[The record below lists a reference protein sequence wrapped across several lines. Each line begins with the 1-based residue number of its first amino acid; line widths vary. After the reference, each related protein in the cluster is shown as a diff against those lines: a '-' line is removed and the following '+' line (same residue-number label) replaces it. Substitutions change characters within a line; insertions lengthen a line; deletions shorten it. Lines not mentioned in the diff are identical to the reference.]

1 MTTRIRLVLTIALLA
16 TWIAPPA
23 SATGP
28 RQFDDGSTVI
38 ARGIRLDL
46 GSGTPAEIALRA
58 VAEMGP
64 DLGID
69 AGVAGWMPGRT
80 TDWRGRTL
88 VRLHQVHG
96 GIPVLGG
103 RALVKLDR
111 GDAVSLIS
119 ASAHGG
125 LSVSTVPATSRRAAI
140 EASIAALGSPADLQA
155 SAALAV
161 QPDASG
167 GTLVYRVHLSPT
179 ARAEAWMVT
188 VDAKSGVVREVTDLR
203 RQAQGYVFM
212 YSPAHGDEVEVTL
225 TDLLGDM
232 DVMSGDYAL
241 VRSMVVDGSDI
252 SDAFL
257 AQADEN
263 GDFLYEPEFNST
275 EDAFAEVQAYHHVT
289 ALSHYFEDIHGHEF
303 DGPAIVTTNYI
314 YEDGSPYDNAF
325 YSTDISGNQLLS
337 FGQGSWD
344 YAYDAGVVAHEFG
357 HSIIQTTTDMLM
369 DWVIYDEYGANN
381 APNGIHEGLADYWA
395 GSYQDQSEVSS
406 HIPIGRDLDN
416 DHTCPDDLTGESHDD
431 GEIVGAAA
439 WDVYQEV
446 GKEAA
451 DAIVYG
457 ALLLVSQAPTFA
469 ELAEMMLEVAGDLVE
484 DGDIS
489 AEDLAAIQASLDE
502 RGMLICG
509 RSLPIDPDEPF
520 EVELGLFMGMTEL
533 DDEWCDRVREMGF
546 SFMPPFQ
553 YSLTTPPADEGVLE
567 ELEISIDMDRFD
579 GGSFGED
586 ELIYTFL
593 IREGEMVTVDFET
606 IETPN
611 GYEMEVPVPG
621 ESDRELDDNPDE
633 IVITLDDDDVE
644 LRNDTTYYL
653 TLLHK
658 NCAAVDMTL
667 EVEFDLAAAA
677 DDDDDDDDDGDGCS
691 CRLSGGPR
699 SSATAAILGAAL
711 LGLFIR
717 RRR

>member
-1 MTTRIRLVLTIALLA
+1 MTSRIHLVAMFALLA
-16 TWIAPPA
+16 TWAAPPA
-23 SATGP
+23 SATEP
-28 RQFDDGSTVI
+28 QRFDDGSTVI
-38 ARGIRLDL
+38 TRGIRLDP

-69 AGVAGWMPGRT
+69 AGVAGWAPGRT
-80 TDWRGRTL
+80 TEWRGRTL

-103 RALVKLDR
+103 RAQVKLDR
-111 GDAVSLIS
+111 GGRVSLIS

-125 LSVSTVPATSRRAAI
+125 LSVSPVPATSHAAAI
-140 EASIAALGSPADLQA
+140 ETGSTALGRPADMQA
-155 SAALAV
+155 TAALAV

-167 GTLVYRVHLSPT
+167 GSLVYRVHLSRTTRP
-179 ARAEAWMVT
+179 EAWMVT
-188 VDAKSGVVREVTDLR
+188 VDAMSGAIREVTDLR
-203 RQAQGYVFM
+203 RQAQGFVFM

-225 TDLLGDM
+225 TDLVGDM
-232 DVMSGDYAL
+232 DVMSGSYAL
-241 VRSMVVDGSDI
+241 VRSMVVDDGAVSDTY
-252 SDAFL
+252 L

-289 ALSHYFEDIHGHEF
+289 ALSHYFEDTHGHEF

-395 GSYQDQSEVSS
+395 GSYQGQSEVSS

-416 DHTCPDDLTGESHDD
+416 DKTCPDDLTGESHDD
-431 GEIVGAAA
+431 GEIVGASA
-439 WDVYQEV
+439 WDIHELV

-451 DAIVYG
+451 DQIVYG

-469 ELAEMMLEVAGDLVE
+469 ELAEMMLEAAGELEE
-484 DGDIS
+484 DGEIT
-489 AEDLAAIQASLDE
+489 AEDLAAIEASLED
-502 RGMLICG
+502 RGMLLCG

-579 GGSFGED
+579 GGSFKEGE
-586 ELIYTFL
+586 LLYTFM

-621 ESDRELDDNPDE
+621 ESDRELDENPDE
-633 IVITLDDDDVE
+633 IVITLEDEDIG
-644 LRNDTTYYL
+644 LASDTTYYL

-667 EVEFDLAAAA
+667 EVEFDLAAPAA
-677 DDDDDDDDDGDGCS
+677 DDDEGDGCS
-691 CRLSGGPR
+691 CRLAGGPHP
-699 SSATAAILGAAL
+699 TAIAVG
-711 LGLFIR
+711 LGLATLGLALR